1 MSTVFLALQTNE
13 ETRPI
18 IKAILQDNPGA
29 VVDEQPAMVKI
40 NADGR
45 LVVRRE
51 TIEELIGRDYD
62 LQELQVNMITM
73 SGNLDQTDDEITC
86 SGNPETPR
94 RHENGHASRQEEA
107 GP

>member
-18 IKAILQDNPGA
+18 IEAILQDNPGA

-51 TIEELIGRDYD
+51 TIEEITGRAYD

-73 SGNLDQTDDEITC
+73 SGNLDQTDDEITLFWK
-86 SGNPETPR
+86 S
-94 RHENGHASRQEEA
+94 
-107 GP
+107 

>member
-18 IKAILQDNPGA
+18 IEAILQDNPGA

-51 TIEELIGRDYD
+51 TIEEITGRDYD

-73 SGNLDQTDDEITC
+73 SGNLDQTDDEITLFWK
-86 SGNPETPR
+86 
-94 RHENGHASRQEEA
+94 A
-107 GP
+107 